1 MPARSGNAA
10 PRAAQRITA
19 RELDVLELIA
29 DGYSTARIAQALWI
43 TEDTVR
49 THVRRM
55 LARLDARTRAHAVA
69 IAYRD
74 GLWTSADRRSEGGED
89 V

>member
-1 MPARSGNAA
+1 MPAGNGNAA
-10 PRAAQRITA
+10 PRAAQKITA

-74 GLWTSADRRSEGGED
+74 GLWTSEDRRRNGGD
-89 V
+89 DM